1 MTHNPE
7 VSASE
12 SGLSAQNYG
21 VVYKFTYLLTYCLQF
36 LNHSTLILVLTK

>member
-1 MTHNPE
+1 MKQLKFDYALVMRFSWPTTHNPE

-21 VVYKFTYLLTYCLQF
+21 A
-36 LNHSTLILVLTK
+36 I